1 MHTGQ
6 NIFKFKCIYIELF
19 VMLTDIRT
27 YIHLC
32 QKKKHFSLKIYYPLI
47 LFNISNNS
55 VDSVVDNYLRI
66 LHSSPVSFNSSI
78 ISASPT

>member
-32 QKKKHFSLKIYYPLI
+32 QKKKTFFVKNILPINSLQYQQQFSR
-47 LFNISNNS
+47 F
-55 VDSVVDNYLRI
+55 
-66 LHSSPVSFNSSI
+66 SSR
-78 ISASPT
+78 